1 MPMMKIT
8 SGNKPNSADG
18 PWQTDNPNTPWFV
31 AGIAYTDSQPHI
43 DYFTKRNYVVEAGS
57 PDADYLAA
65 VAKLKNQALRTS
77 THSSIAPDM
86 ADAYQRN
93 YFL

>member
-1 MPMMKIT
+1 MPMKKIT
-8 SGNKPNSADG
+8 SANKPNSADG

-31 AGIAYTDSQPHI
+31 GGVAYTDSQPHI
-43 DYFTKRNYVVEAGS
+43 DYFTKHLYVVEDGE
-57 PDADYLAA
+57 PDAGYLAA

-77 THSSIAPDM
+77 THSSIASDE
-86 ADAYQRN
+86 ADPAQRN